1 MSLNIDKNIGELWIN
16 PGTEH
21 EPKTSIQ
28 LIDLTIG
35 VDSGLGLRDPTAI
48 NQAGLTGI
56 PGARVNLHLSI
67 IVAHSKSVAK
77 VSTRCEPSCPRIQA
91 TQSSPL
97 HLLKLCHHQTCV
109 AGSGDVCSAGTSEM
123 AEIYRGDTRGTHTEF
138 LYQKSCFNRPR

>member
-1 MSLNIDKNIGELWIN
+1 MSLNIDKNIGEFWIN
-16 PGTEH
+16 PGTEY
-21 EPKTSIQ
+21 EPKASIQ
-28 LIDLTIG
+28 FIDLPIG
-35 VDSGLGLRDPTAI
+35 VDSGRSLRDPTAI

-97 HLLKLCHHQTCV
+97 PPLKLCHRQTCV
-109 AGSGDVCSAGTSEM
+109 AGSDDVYSAGTSEM
-123 AEIYRGDTRGTHTEF
+123 AEIYRGDTRGTHIEF
-138 LYQKSCFNRPR
+138 LCQKSCFSRPR